1 MRKVEP
7 ASVRALVRA
16 YSAGHPGEVAATLEG
31 APRDDLIRALQ
42 GLAEQEAAEV
52 FGKLGPAQASAA
64 LMAMDSGLTR
74 AIASGPNIQRIGA
87 VLRKLDQ
94 TARNRV
100 LQNLPPGAAARVTAA
115 FEHQPG
121 TAGAYLH
128 AAECGFPA
136 ATTVDQILHE
146 IRERGPDAAV
156 ENVYTLGVGD
166 RLEGVAPL
174 ARLVPAAGATPV
186 GRLAAPPRVT
196 VHPAVPRGQLLN
208 LLDEHR
214 LGEAPVVDNTGRFL
228 GIVRQADLLE
238 RDEIE
243 ARRSMYTSNEPSI
256 EERPDTS
263 ALQAARIRLPWL
275 LGQGIGAALIVF
287 VVAGFADLVARNILL
302 AVLLPLVIV
311 LAQRAGFQA
320 VNVCLEGLSLG
331 AIAPDD
337 WRVQLTKEI
346 KLGILAGAVSSALFA
361 AAVYLGTNSQP
372 IAVSLA
378 AACAAAIPAAMVA
391 GGLAPLVFLALGQRP
406 AKIAFIAVTTLAGT
420 LAALVFLVAASAL
433 LP

>member
-1 MRKVEP
+1 MRKVEA

-31 APRDDLIRALQ
+31 SARDDAVRVLR
-42 GLAEQEAAEV
+42 GLTEREAAEV
-52 FGKLGPAQASAA
+52 FGKLSPAQASTV
-64 LMAMDSGLTR
+64 LMAMDSDLTR
-74 AIASGPNIQRIGA
+74 AIASGPNIQRIGG
-87 VLRKLDQ
+87 VLRRLDQ

-100 LQNLPPGAAARVTAA
+100 LQNLPPGTTARVTAA

-128 AAECGFPA
+128 TAECGFPGS
-136 ATTVDQILHE
+136 TPVDHILHE
-146 IRERGPDAAV
+146 IRERGPDSAV
-156 ENVYTLGVGD
+156 ENVYTLGAAD

-174 ARLVPAAGATPV
+174 ARLIPAAAGTPV

-196 VHPAVPRGQLLN
+196 VHPSMPRGQLLN

-228 GIVRQADLLE
+228 GIVRQAGLLE

-243 ARRSMYTSNEPSI
+243 ARRSMYTSNEPST
-256 EERPDTS
+256 EERPDTP

-275 LGQGIGAALIVF
+275 LAQGIGAALIVL
-287 VVAGFADLVARNILL
+287 VVAGFADLVERSILL

-331 AIAPDD
+331 AIAPAD
-337 WRVQLTKEI
+337 WRAQLSKEI

-361 AAVYLGTNSQP
+361 AAVYLGTGSQP
-372 IAVSLA
+372 IALSLA
-378 AACAAAIPAAMVA
+378 AACATAIPAAMA
-391 GGLAPLVFLALGQRP
+391 SGGLAPLVFLALGQRP
-406 AKIAFIAVTTLAGT
+406 AKMSFIAVTTLAGT
-420 LAALVFLVAASAL
+420 LAALVFLLAASAL
-433 LP
+433 L